1 MGKTGKIANYE
12 DIRQLPPKVR
22 QMYIAVI
29 QMLEE
34 GADPANIRVSTITE
48 KAGIGKGTA
57 YEYFDSKEEIVAG
70 AIVYQ
75 VQCVFDWLGSALE
88 EKAGFRE
95 QIQFLLDEIE
105 KKDGQKNCFFRFF
118 HMMADNSEFSLL
130 VREKMMTEAFLPGLP
145 TSVFAKMLQ
154 RGVERGELRREIPMD
169 YMIHCVF
176 SHLLIYMLAIT
187 SGGLFRI
194 DTASIR
200 SMAYQ
205 GILNELEDRNNI

>member
-154 RGVERGELRREIPMD
+154 RGVERGDSHGLHD
-169 YMIHCVF
+169 TLCVF
-176 SHLLIYMLAIT
+176 PSVDLHACHHF
-187 SGGLFRI
+187 GGAFQNRYGFHTLNGI
-194 DTASIR
+194 PGDT
-200 SMAYQ
+200 
-205 GILNELEDRNNI
+205 E